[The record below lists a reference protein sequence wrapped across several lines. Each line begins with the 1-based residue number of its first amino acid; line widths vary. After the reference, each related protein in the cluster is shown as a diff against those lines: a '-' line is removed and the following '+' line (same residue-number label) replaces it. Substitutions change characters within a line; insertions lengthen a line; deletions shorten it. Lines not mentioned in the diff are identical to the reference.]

1 MTRKCSWKSW
11 PAIAAVL
18 LLMLAAPVMSQQ
30 IPPGSNVTVYESP
43 T

>member
-1 MTRKCSWKSW
+1 MTLRRFWKSW
-11 PAIAAVL
+11 PATVAAL
-18 LLMLAAPVMSQQ
+18 LLMLAAPALSQQ